1 MTPTSQ
7 GEGACIPCKATQGWS
22 GGRKRKEK
30 VWPRVLILVF
40 TGRYEEG
47 KVSQLSRSKIRYDRM
62 MSVSSGLWGWSLDV

>member
-1 MTPTSQ
+1 MKNSGHAMESKMRRQ
-7 GEGACIPCKATQGWS
+7 QGWS